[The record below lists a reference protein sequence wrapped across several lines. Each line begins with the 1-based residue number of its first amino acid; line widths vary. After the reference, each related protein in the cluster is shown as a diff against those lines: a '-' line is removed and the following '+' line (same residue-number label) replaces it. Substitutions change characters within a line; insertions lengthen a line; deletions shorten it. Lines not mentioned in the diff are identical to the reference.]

1 MTIYSEKA
9 IAKGARSNAMMTL
22 SPETF
27 LTLTQWAGILTIVCA
42 VVAGISFALKWG
54 IRFRLVGTTGFM
66 LVLTTGLF
74 ALSLFPIARTSVPGA
89 VRYVV
94 VYDNGANQ
102 AVISV
107 PNTITRSELEAT
119 LQQAA
124 SDLYSLGRGSQN
136 DAKLTIRART
146 ILHPQPGVSQPLIL
160 GQVQRSLAQR
170 NDPDLKIDIYG
181 DRLRQLPPPTA
192 S

>member
-1 MTIYSEKA
+1 
-9 IAKGARSNAMMTL
+9 MMTL

-27 LTLTQWAGILTIVCA
+27 FTLTQWAGILTLVCA
-42 VVAGISFALKWG
+42 ITAGIGFALTWG
-54 IRFRLVGTTGFM
+54 IRFRLVGATGFM
-66 LVLTTGLF
+66 LVLTVGLF
-74 ALSLFPIARTSVPGA
+74 TLSLFPIARVTIPGA

-102 AVISV
+102 AVITV
-107 PNTITRSELEAT
+107 PNVITAEELEAT

-136 DAKLTIRART
+136 NDNQLTIRART
-146 ILHPQPGVSQPLIL
+146 VLHPQPGVSQPLIL

-170 NDPDLKIDIYG
+170 QDAAMHIEIYR
-181 DRLRQLPPPTA
+181 DRLRQLPLPPA
-192 S
+192 SNA

>member
-1 MTIYSEKA
+1 MTF
-9 IAKGARSNAMMTL
+9 

-27 LTLTQWAGILTIVCA
+27 LTLTQWAGILTLVCA
-42 VVAGISFALKWG
+42 ILAGIGFVCKWG

-66 LVLTTGLF
+66 LVLTAGLF
-74 ALSLFPIARTSVPGA
+74 ALSLVPITRVTIPGA

-107 PNTITRSELEAT
+107 PNGITASELEAT

-146 ILHPQPGVSQPLIL
+146 ILHPKPGISQLLTL
-160 GQVQRSLAQR
+160 GQVQRSLGQR
-170 NDPDLKIDIYG
+170 NDPDMKIEIYS
-181 DRLRQLPPPTA
+181 DRLRQLPPPAA